1 MFWKV
6 SEVGSNTK
14 KRLGVRPG
22 WKCGYS
28 FQQGNVLT
36 SRLSSALG
44 LVSKGHRCEHK
55 SSLSCPHVRDNLF
68 LCHVVLSWSPIR
80 PLPCPYGFQ
89 LMLSWLRIF
98 LQSRDECS
106 PLWFSNAWFISI
118 TVPSESGPLNRV
130 GAFGVCGP
138 FSLYLQRFCSSQTL
152 VYTDAAGNVSE
163 VRPGAEGAMEAAVL
177 AWPSQ

>member
-6 SEVGSNTK
+6 SEVGSDTK
-14 KRLGVRPG
+14 MRLGVRHG

-55 SSLSCPHVRDNLF
+55 PSLSCPHVRDNLF

-80 PLPCPYGFQ
+80 PLPCPCGFQ
-89 LMLSWLRIF
+89 LMLSWLCIF
-98 LQSRDECS
+98 FAQQRWLFPSMVLWCMFCLYHSPIWVWALKQSGS
-106 PLWFSNAWFISI
+106 LWSVWTIHSTF
-118 TVPSESGPLNRV
+118 TEVLLKPDSGIHCCCR
-130 GAFGVCGP
+130 
-138 FSLYLQRFCSSQTL
+138 
-152 VYTDAAGNVSE
+152 
-163 VRPGAEGAMEAAVL
+163 
-177 AWPSQ
+177 